1 MTDAVDEAGADWP
14 DHRLTG
20 QPLPSTLAE
29 VRRQIDAIDSE
40 LMALISQRARLAE
53 RVAQIKQSSNE
64 PQTSF
69 YRPEREAQVLSGVRE
84 RNPGPLSGDTMVW
97 LFREIMS
104 ACLALE
110 QPLTVACLGPS
121 GTFSEQAALRAFGHG
136 AQLVLEPGIPEVFR
150 AVAAGSV
157 DFGVVPVEN
166 STEGSVS
173 QTLDALAFGA
183 TGGALSGALSGA
195 WVAGE
200 VCICGELSLKIDQQ
214 LMARSDARDV
224 LPQRIVSH
232 AQSLAQCRE
241 WLDVHYPGVERIAV
255 QSNSEA
261 ARLAAE
267 SPQIL
272 AIGPSLAAE
281 QHGLIIVAANI
292 QDSVFNTTR
301 FVVIGRDTVPPS
313 GEDKTSLV
321 LSVNNVPGA
330 LSRLLAPLAEA
341 GIDVLR
347 IESRPARER
356 AWEYVFFIDFAGHCV
371 DERVHSAL
379 ARMQPFC
386 SSLRVLGSYPCAVMS
401 PSSTNAPGGSTTD
414 RVMV

>member
-1 MTDAVDEAGADWP
+1 MTDVLGETGAGGPDRLSADH
-14 DHRLTG
+14 D
-20 QPLPSTLAE
+20 LPSTLTE
-29 VRRQIDAIDSE
+29 VRQRIDSLDAE
-40 LMALISQRARLAE
+40 LTALISKRARLAE
-53 RVAQIKQSSNE
+53 RVAEIKQSSNE

-69 YRPEREAQVLSGVRE
+69 YRPEREAEVLSRVRE

-110 QPLTVACLGPS
+110 QPLFVACLGPS

-136 AQLVLEPGIPEVFR
+136 ARFVLEPGIPEVFR

-183 TGGALSGALSGA
+183 TGNALVGGD
-195 WVAGE
+195 VR
-200 VCICGELSLKIDQQ
+200 ICGELSLKIDQQ
-214 LMARSDARDV
+214 LMGRLDARDV
-224 LPQRIVSH
+224 PPRRIVSH

-241 WLDVHYPGVERIAV
+241 WLDVHYPGVERVAV

-261 ARLAAE
+261 ARLAAQ
-267 SPQIL
+267 SPEIL
-272 AIGPSLAAE
+272 AIGPLLAAE
-281 QHGLIIVAANI
+281 QHGLEIVAANI

-301 FVVIGRDTVPPS
+301 FVVIGRDAVPPS
-313 GEDKTSLV
+313 GRDKTSLV

-330 LSRLLAPLAEA
+330 LARLLAPMAEA
-341 GIDVLR
+341 GIDVMR

-356 AWEYVFFIDFAGHCV
+356 AWEYVFFIDFEGHSD
-371 DERVHSAL
+371 DERIRNTL
-379 ARMQPFC
+379 TKMQPFC
-386 SSLRVLGSYPCAVMS
+386 SSLRVLGSYPRAVMA
-401 PSSTNAPGGSTTD
+401 PSSTTTVAGSTHNPVNRTTP
-414 RVMV
+414 

>member
-1 MTDAVDEAGADWP
+1 MTDALGEAGAGWP
-14 DHRLTG
+14 DRRSPD
-20 QPLPSTLAE
+20 QPLPNTLAE
-29 VRRQIDAIDSE
+29 VRQQIDSLDSE
-40 LMALISQRARLAE
+40 LIALISKRARLAE
-53 RVAQIKQSSNE
+53 RVAEIKQLSNE
-64 PQTSF
+64 SQTSF
-69 YRPEREAQVLSGVRE
+69 YRPEREAQVLSRVRE

-110 QPLTVACLGPS
+110 QPLSVACLGPS

-183 TGGALSGALSGA
+183 TGGALYGA
-195 WVAGE
+195 WVPGE
-200 VCICGELSLKIDQQ
+200 VRICGELSLKIDQQ
-214 LMARSDARDV
+214 LMARQDARDV
-224 LPQRIVSH
+224 RPQRIVSH

-267 SPQIL
+267 SPSIM
-272 AIGPSLAAE
+272 AIGPTLAAE
-281 QHGLIIVAANI
+281 QHGLDIVAANI
-292 QDSVFNTTR
+292 QDSAFNTTR

-313 GEDKTSLV
+313 GADKTSLV
-321 LSVNNVPGA
+321 LSVNNMPGA

-341 GIDVLR
+341 GIDVMR

-356 AWEYVFFIDFAGHCV
+356 AWEYVFFIDFEGHAD
-371 DERVHSAL
+371 DERIRAAL
-379 ARMQPFC
+379 TKMQPFC
-386 SSLRVLGSYPCAVMS
+386 SSLRVLGSYPRAVMS
-401 PSSTNAPGGSTTD
+401 ASSPNAAGGSIMGG
-414 RVMV
+414 VVS

>member
-1 MTDAVDEAGADWP
+1 MTDALGEAGFGWP
-14 DHRLTG
+14 DRRLTD

-29 VRRQIDAIDSE
+29 VRQQIDSLDSE
-40 LMALISQRARLAE
+40 LIALISKRARLAE
-53 RVAQIKQSSNE
+53 RVAQIKQLSNE

-69 YRPEREAQVLSGVRE
+69 YRPEREAQVLSRVRE
-84 RNPGPLSGDTMVW
+84 RNPGPLSGDMMVW

-110 QPLTVACLGPS
+110 QPLCVACLGPS

-136 AQLVLEPGIPEVFR
+136 ARLVLEPGIPEVFR

-183 TGGALSGALSGA
+183 TGGALSGAWA
-195 WVAGE
+195 AGD
-200 VCICGELSLKIDQQ
+200 VRICGELSLKIDQQ
-214 LMARSDARDV
+214 LMARQDARDV

-267 SPQIL
+267 SPQIM
-272 AIGPSLAAE
+272 AIGPTLAAE
-281 QHGLIIVAANI
+281 QLGLEIVAANI

-301 FVVIGRDTVPPS
+301 FVVIGRDAVPPS
-313 GEDKTSLV
+313 GADKTSLV

-341 GIDVLR
+341 EIDVMR

-356 AWEYVFFIDFAGHCV
+356 AWEYVFFIDFEGHAD
-371 DERVHSAL
+371 DERIRAAL
-379 ARMQPFC
+379 TKMQPFC
-386 SSLRVLGSYPCAVMS
+386 SSLRVLGSYPRAVMS
-401 PSSTNAPGGSTTD
+401 ASSPNAAGGSTTN
-414 RVMV
+414 RIMS

>member
-1 MTDAVDEAGADWP
+1 VTDALGEAGGGWSD
-14 DHRLTG
+14 RLSTE

-29 VRRQIDAIDSE
+29 VRQQIDSLDSE
-40 LMALISQRARLAE
+40 LIALIAKRARLAE
-53 RVAQIKQSSNE
+53 RVAEIKQLSDE

-69 YRPEREAQVLSGVRE
+69 YRPEREAQVLSRVRE

-110 QPLTVACLGPS
+110 QPLSVACLGPS

-173 QTLDALAFGA
+173 QTLDALAFGS
-183 TGGALSGALSGA
+183 SGSA
-195 WVAGE
+195 WVAGD
-200 VCICGELSLKIDQQ
+200 VRICGELSLKIDQQ

-267 SPQIL
+267 SPQIM
-272 AIGPSLAAE
+272 AIGPALAAE
-281 QHGLIIVAANI
+281 QHGLDVVAANI

-301 FVVIGRDTVPPS
+301 FVVIGRDAVPAS
-313 GEDKTSLV
+313 GADKTSLV
-321 LSVNNVPGA
+321 LSVNNEPGA

-341 GIDVLR
+341 GIDVMR

-356 AWEYVFFIDFAGHCV
+356 AWEYVFFIDFEGHSD
-371 DERVHSAL
+371 DERIRTAL
-379 ARMQPFC
+379 TKMQPFC
-386 SSLRVLGSYPCAVMS
+386 SSLRVLGSYPRAVMS
-401 PSSTNAPGGSTTD
+401 PSSPIVSGQSRDKVAS
-414 RVMV
+414 

>member
-1 MTDAVDEAGADWP
+1 MTD
-14 DHRLTG
+14 

-29 VRRQIDAIDSE
+29 VRQQIDSLDSE
-40 LMALISQRARLAE
+40 LIALISKRARLAE
-53 RVAQIKQSSNE
+53 RVAQIKQLSNE

-69 YRPEREAQVLSGVRE
+69 YRPEREAQVLSRVRE
-84 RNPGPLSGDTMVW
+84 RNPGPLSGDMMVW

-110 QPLTVACLGPS
+110 QPLCVACLGPS

-136 AQLVLEPGIPEVFR
+136 ARLVLEPGIPEVFR

-183 TGGALSGALSGA
+183 TGGALSGAWA
-195 WVAGE
+195 AGD
-200 VCICGELSLKIDQQ
+200 VRICGELSLKIDQQ
-214 LMARSDARDV
+214 LMARQDARDV

-267 SPQIL
+267 SPQIM
-272 AIGPSLAAE
+272 AIGPTLAAE
-281 QHGLIIVAANI
+281 QLGLEIVAANI

-301 FVVIGRDTVPPS
+301 FVVIGRDAVPPS
-313 GEDKTSLV
+313 GADKTSLV

-341 GIDVLR
+341 EIDVMR

-356 AWEYVFFIDFAGHCV
+356 AWEYVFFIDFEGHAD
-371 DERVHSAL
+371 DERIRAAL
-379 ARMQPFC
+379 TKMQPFC
-386 SSLRVLGSYPCAVMS
+386 SSLRVLGSYPRAVMS
-401 PSSTNAPGGSTTD
+401 ASSPNAAGGSTTN
-414 RVMV
+414 RIMS

>member
-1 MTDAVDEAGADWP
+1 MTDTVDEAGDCWP
-14 DHRLTG
+14 DQTLAG

-29 VRRQIDAIDSE
+29 VRQQIDAIDSE
-40 LMALISQRARLAE
+40 LMALISRRARMAE

-110 QPLTVACLGPS
+110 QPLSVACLGPS
-121 GTFSEQAALRAFGHG
+121 GTFSEQAARRAFGHG
-136 AQLVLEPGIPEVFR
+136 AKLVLEPGIPEVFR

-173 QTLDALAFGA
+173 QTLDALAFGV
-183 TGGALSGALSGA
+183 TGNALVG
-195 WVAGE
+195 GE
-200 VCICGELSLKIDQQ
+200 VSISGELSLKIDQQ
-214 LMARSDARDV
+214 LMARADAHN
-224 LPQRIVSH
+224 LQPQRIVSH

-267 SPQIL
+267 SPHIF
-272 AIGPSLAAE
+272 AIGSTLAAE
-281 QHGLIIVAANI
+281 QHGLNIIAANI

-301 FVVIGRDTVPPS
+301 FVVIGRDKVLPS
-313 GEDKTSLV
+313 GADKTSLV
-321 LSVNNVPGA
+321 LSANNEPGA

-347 IESRPARER
+347 IESRPSRTR
-356 AWEYVFFIDFAGHCV
+356 AWEYVFFIDFEGHV
-371 DERVHSAL
+371 DEERIQAAL
-379 ARMQPFC
+379 SKMQPFC
-386 SSLRVLGSYPCAVMS
+386 SALRVLGSYPRAVMS
-401 PSSTNAPGGSTTD
+401 AASPIETSTRPLSEPS
-414 RVMV
+414 

>member
-1 MTDAVDEAGADWP
+1 MTDALGEARAGWP
-14 DHRLTG
+14 DRLSPDQT
-20 QPLPSTLAE
+20 LPNTLAE
-29 VRRQIDAIDSE
+29 VRQQIDSLDSE
-40 LMALISQRARLAE
+40 LIALISKRARLAE
-53 RVAQIKQSSNE
+53 RVAEIKQLSNE

-69 YRPEREAQVLSGVRE
+69 YRPEREAQVLSRVRE

-110 QPLTVACLGPS
+110 QPLSVACLGPS

-183 TGGALSGALSGA
+183 TGSA

-200 VCICGELSLKIDQQ
+200 VRICGELSLKIDQQ
-214 LMARSDARDV
+214 LMARSDARGV

-267 SPQIL
+267 SPQIM
-272 AIGPSLAAE
+272 AIGPMLAAE
-281 QHGLIIVAANI
+281 QHGLDIVAANI

-313 GEDKTSLV
+313 GADKTSLV

-341 GIDVLR
+341 GIDVMR

-356 AWEYVFFIDFAGHCV
+356 AWEYVFFIDFEGHSD
-371 DERVHSAL
+371 DERIRTAL
-379 ARMQPFC
+379 TKMQPFC
-386 SSLRVLGSYPCAVMS
+386 SFLRVLGSYPRAVMS
-401 PSSTNAPGGSTTD
+401 PSSPIAAGGSTD
-414 RVMV
+414 RVTS

>member
-1 MTDAVDEAGADWP
+1 MTDALGEAGAGWP
-14 DHRLTG
+14 DRLSPD
-20 QPLPSTLAE
+20 QPLPNTLAE
-29 VRRQIDAIDSE
+29 VRQQIDSLDSE
-40 LMALISQRARLAE
+40 LIALISKRARLAE
-53 RVAQIKQSSNE
+53 RVAEIKQLSNE

-69 YRPEREAQVLSGVRE
+69 YRPEREAQVLSRVRD

-110 QPLTVACLGPS
+110 QPLSVACLGPS

-183 TGGALSGALSGA
+183 TGSA

-200 VCICGELSLKIDQQ
+200 VRICGELSLKIDQQ

-267 SPQIL
+267 SPQIM

-281 QHGLIIVAANI
+281 QHGLDIVAANI

-313 GEDKTSLV
+313 GADKTSLV

-341 GIDVLR
+341 GIDVMR

-356 AWEYVFFIDFAGHCV
+356 AWEYVFFIDFEGHSD
-371 DERVHSAL
+371 DERIRTAL
-379 ARMQPFC
+379 TEMQPFC
-386 SSLRVLGSYPCAVMS
+386 SSLRVLGSYPRAVMS
-401 PSSTNAPGGSTTD
+401 PSSPIAAGGSTD
-414 RVMV
+414 RGRHE

>member
-1 MTDAVDEAGADWP
+1 MSDVAGEAGAGWSDRRSA
-14 DHRLTG
+14 D
-20 QPLPSTLAE
+20 QPLPNTLAE
-29 VRRQIDAIDSE
+29 VRQQIDSLDSE
-40 LMALISQRARLAE
+40 LVALISKRARLAE
-53 RVAQIKQSSNE
+53 RVAEIKQLSNE

-69 YRPEREAQVLSGVRE
+69 YRPEREAQVLSRVRD
-84 RNPGPLSGDTMVW
+84 RNPGPLSADTLVW

-110 QPLTVACLGPS
+110 QPLSVACLGPA

-136 AQLVLEPGIPEVFR
+136 ARLVLEPGIPEVFR

-183 TGGALSGALSGA
+183 AAGAQTGS

-200 VCICGELSLKIDQQ
+200 VRICGELSLKIDQQ

-241 WLDVHYPGVERIAV
+241 WLDVHYPGIERVAV

-267 SPQIL
+267 SPQIM

-281 QHGLIIVAANI
+281 QHGLDIVAANI

-301 FVVIGRDTVPPS
+301 FVVIGRDAVPAS
-313 GEDKTSLV
+313 GSDKTSLV

-341 GIDVLR
+341 GIDVMR

-356 AWEYVFFIDFAGHCV
+356 AWEYVFFIDFEGHSD
-371 DERVHSAL
+371 DERIQMAL
-379 ARMQPFC
+379 TKMQPFC
-386 SSLRVLGSYPCAVMS
+386 SSLRVLGSYPRAVMS
-401 PSSTNAPGGSTTD
+401 PSNTIAADASTLRAKHHE
-414 RVMV
+414 

>member
-1 MTDAVDEAGADWP
+1 
-14 DHRLTG
+14 
-20 QPLPSTLAE
+20 
-29 VRRQIDAIDSE
+29 
-40 LMALISQRARLAE
+40 
-53 RVAQIKQSSNE
+53 
-64 PQTSF
+64 
-69 YRPEREAQVLSGVRE
+69 
-84 RNPGPLSGDTMVW
+84 MVW

-110 QPLTVACLGPS
+110 QPLSVACLGPS

-183 TGGALSGALSGA
+183 TGSA

-200 VCICGELSLKIDQQ
+200 VRICGELSLKIDQQ

-267 SPQIL
+267 SPQIM

-281 QHGLIIVAANI
+281 QHGLDIVAANI

-313 GEDKTSLV
+313 GADKTSLV

-341 GIDVLR
+341 GIDVMR

-356 AWEYVFFIDFAGHCV
+356 AWEYVFFIDFEGHSD
-371 DERVHSAL
+371 DERIRTAL
-379 ARMQPFC
+379 TEMQPFC
-386 SSLRVLGSYPCAVMS
+386 SSLRVLGSYPRAVMS
-401 PSSTNAPGGSTTD
+401 PSSPIAAGGSTD
-414 RVMV
+414 RGRHE

>member
-1 MTDAVDEAGADWP
+1 MTDALGEAGAGWP
-14 DHRLTG
+14 DRLSTD
-20 QPLPSTLAE
+20 QPLPNTLTE
-29 VRRQIDAIDSE
+29 VRQQIDSLDSE
-40 LMALISQRARLAE
+40 LIALISKRARLAE
-53 RVAQIKQSSNE
+53 RVAEIKQLSDE

-69 YRPEREAQVLSGVRE
+69 YRPEREAQVLSRVRE

-110 QPLTVACLGPS
+110 QPLSVACLGPS

-183 TGGALSGALSGA
+183 TGSA

-200 VCICGELSLKIDQQ
+200 VHICGELSLKIDQQ
-214 LMARSDARDV
+214 LIARSDARDV

-272 AIGPSLAAE
+272 AIGPVLAAE
-281 QHGLIIVAANI
+281 QHGLDVVAANI

-313 GEDKTSLV
+313 GADKTSLV

-341 GIDVLR
+341 GIDVMR

-356 AWEYVFFIDFAGHCV
+356 AWEYVFFIDFEGHSD
-371 DERVHSAL
+371 DERIQTAL
-379 ARMQPFC
+379 TKMQPFC
-386 SSLRVLGSYPCAVMS
+386 SSLRVLGSYPRAVMS
-401 PSSTNAPGGSTTD
+401 PSSPIAAGRPTD
-414 RVMV
+414 RVSP